1 MKSDLEYLSLALTE
15 WIKANGLHMVIVP
28 ANLREIIAIAAKL
41 RKVDA
46 DKLEQPTT

>member
-15 WIKANGLHMVIVP
+15 WIKVNGINMIVVP
-28 ANLREIIAIAAKL
+28 SNLRDILAIAAKL